1 MTGESEGMRRM
12 DTPRR
17 AANQDDSGWP
27 YDEASGAETESRPA
41 RPLFRDGESS
51 IRPQALDEA
60 VWFTEPEQP
69 LRLRGRDVRKLRAE
83 AVPAHAADPDTA
95 DGKGRH
101 PFTRSLGATLAS
113 TIIPGAGLIGA
124 RSRLARAIGLVT
136 TLAFCGVMGFLIVRV
151 LLDWRQLASW
161 AVSNQALALI
171 AIGCGAGGLLWVILI
186 AATQVARRPAKLTG
200 LQRAISGLAVF
211 ALSSAVSVPLAVG
224 ARYTYDQSMLLRNVF
239 AGEDSKSGTRPSLE
253 GSGVDVW
260 ATKPRLN
267 VLLLGAD
274 TDQDRLREI
283 KDRPVLTDTIMVA
296 SIDTHSGDVALI
308 QIPRNMGHTPF
319 PKGSKLNQLY
329 PRGYYD
335 GVSGDNQEYAVN
347 AIFSRIP
354 KEHPE
359 ALGVTDFPGA
369 DALKLGVGEA
379 IGLKL
384 DYFVMVNI
392 DGLKRLIDAMGGVRV
407 NINERLP
414 MGGSVSNPKGT
425 FGWLEPGPNQL
436 LDGVHAMWYAR
447 SRWSTDDF
455 NRMARQSCLI
465 NAVVKQ
471 ADPMTLLTR
480 YEAIAKASSQMVS
493 TDIPQSML
501 PAIAQLALK
510 VKDGH
515 ISRVIFEHGVDGY
528 NTGNPNFPLMR
539 ERVQVAINPPPPAP
553 EPSGG
558 PASESPAG
566 EPGPSATVAPP
577 TTSPP
582 QKDAPSP
589 SASPTPAQ
597 DVSDACGYHP
607 KQEQTPQ
614 PQQPRKRR

>member
-1 MTGESEGMRRM
+1 MGPETGAQPS
-12 DTPRR
+12 
-17 AANQDDSGWP
+17 
-27 YDEASGAETESRPA
+27 
-41 RPLFRDGESS
+41 RPLFRDGEST

-69 LRLRGRDVRKLRAE
+69 LRLRGRDVRQLRSEAAFGPPAEDWETQPGRRALLSDEDDLRA
-83 AVPAHAADPDTA
+83 AARQAGTEGRRA
-95 DGKGRH
+95 AGERRRH
-101 PFTRSLGATLAS
+101 PFTRSIGATIAS
-113 TIIPGAGLIGA
+113 ALVPGAGLIGA
-124 RSRLARAIGLVT
+124 RSRLARAVGLT
-136 TLAFCGVMGFLIVRV
+136 TTMLFVAILGFLTVRV
-151 LLDWRQLASW
+151 LADWRQLASW

-171 AIGCGAGGLLWVILI
+171 AIGCGLGGLVWVSLI
-186 AATQVARRPAKLTG
+186 AATQLARRPATLTRT
-200 LQRAISGLAVF
+200 QRAVSGLVVFSLSAV
-211 ALSSAVSVPLAVG
+211 VSVPLAVG
-224 ARYTYDQSMLLRNVF
+224 ARYTYDQSMLLSNVF
-239 AGEDSKSGTRPSLE
+239 AGEDSKSGTRPSLDA
-253 GSGVDVW
+253 GGANVW

-296 SIDTHSGDVALI
+296 SIDTHTGDVALI

-436 LDGVHAMWYAR
+436 LDGVHALWYAR

-480 YEAIAKASSQMVS
+480 YEAIAKASSQMVN
-493 TDIPQSML
+493 TDIPQNML

-515 ISRVIFEHGVDGY
+515 IRRVIFEHGVDGY
-528 NTGNPNFPLMR
+528 NTGNPNFSLMR
-539 ERVQVAINPPPPAP
+539 ERVQAAINPPPPTP
-553 EPSGG
+553 EPTGAPS
-558 PASESPAG
+558 PESPAG
-566 EPGPSATVAPP
+566 EPSPTATVAPP
-577 TTSPP
+577 TATP
-582 QKDAPSP
+582 QKGFPAPSP
-589 SASPTPAQ
+589 SPTPAQ

-607 KQEQTPQ
+607 KQEQPQTPQ
-614 PQQPRKRR
+614 PQQPRRRR